1 MERGKLGPL
10 RAPLSVVPPQKLFG
24 GLPSLLSDP
33 FPHNPDPSFL
43 GLQKGRMGA
52 AERMEGEKTENGL
65 GGGETRRPTLMDG
78 AKVCA
83 FPRNI

>member
-1 MERGKLGPL
+1 MERGKLGHP
-10 RAPLSVVPPQKLFG
+10 VVPPQKLFG
-24 GLPSLLSDP
+24 RLPSLLSDP

-65 GGGETRRPTLMDG
+65 GGRRDAAADFDG
-78 AKVCA
+78 RSESLCLSLGIYDVQ
-83 FPRNI
+83 